1 MADIAFG
8 TRGRIEALQQGLIG
22 LQSLTRST
30 RSLFALTLQE
40 DELRAGSLREVTS
53 AKELLSR
60 SDGALVVLSLVGG
73 LS

>member
-30 RSLFALTLQE
+30 RSLFALALQE
-40 DELRAGSLREVTS
+40 DEL
-53 AKELLSR
+53 
-60 SDGALVVLSLVGG
+60 
-73 LS
+73 